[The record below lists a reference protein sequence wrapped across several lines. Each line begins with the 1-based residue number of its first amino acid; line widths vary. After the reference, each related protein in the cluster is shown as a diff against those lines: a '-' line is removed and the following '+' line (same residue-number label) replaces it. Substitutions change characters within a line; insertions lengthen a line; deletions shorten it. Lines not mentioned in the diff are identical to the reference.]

1 MVNGPDVT
9 AHRAREQPPPSLT
22 CRLMNSRLVRLI
34 EEPVGPRKTMSTHH
48 FLLGH
53 TQTMGHVW
61 SAWGPNSEEG
71 QMVPG
76 IEDRTH
82 INMRKERDRGG
93 GNRYPLSYFP
103 LL

>member
-1 MVNGPDVT
+1 M
-9 AHRAREQPPPSLT
+9 
-22 CRLMNSRLVRLI
+22 
-34 EEPVGPRKTMSTHH
+34 
-48 FLLGH
+48 LGH

-71 QMVPG
+71 QMVPE
-76 IEDRTH
+76 IEDRTR

-93 GNRYPLSYFP
+93 GNRYPRSYFP

>member
-1 MVNGPDVT
+1 
-9 AHRAREQPPPSLT
+9 
-22 CRLMNSRLVRLI
+22 
-34 EEPVGPRKTMSTHH
+34 MSTHR

-76 IEDRTH
+76 IEGRTR
-82 INMRKERDRGG
+82 INITKEWNSREGGQVPSLLFSPSGEIREGVIHLQSLWYWKPIKSMMSLNRG
-93 GNRYPLSYFP
+93 LHQ
-103 LL
+103 L